1 MASAEPLSIE
11 VCVGVA
17 PREVRTVTLRLPAG
31 STLAVAL
38 HEAGVWQ
45 WPGMPRPDQAAE
57 QGWSVGVWGRK
68 EALSHVLRDGDRVE
82 VVRPL
87 KVDPKEAR
95 RVRYRK
101 QGEKLPKGYH
111 RPKDRSEPPAG

>member
-1 MASAEPLSIE
+1 MASAEINVE

-17 PREVRTVTLRLPAG
+17 PREVRLLTLKLAAG
-31 STLAVAL
+31 STVALAL

-45 WPGMPRPDQAAE
+45 WPGMPLPEQAAE
-57 QGWSVGVWGRK
+57 LGWSVGVWGRK
-68 EALSHVLRDGDRVE
+68 EPMAHVLREGDRVE
-82 VVRPL
+82 LVRPL

-111 RPKDRSEPPAG
+111 RPKDRSGPGPA

>member
-1 MASAEPLSIE
+1 MASAEINVE
-11 VCVGVA
+11 VCVGLA
-17 PREVRTVTLRLPAG
+17 PGEVRTVRLQLVAG
-31 STLAVAL
+31 STVALAL

-45 WPGMPRPDQAAE
+45 WSGMPLPDQCADL
-57 QGWSVGVWGRK
+57 GWSVGVWGRK
-68 EALSHVLRDGDRVE
+68 EAMAHVLREGDRVE
-82 VVRPL
+82 LVRPL

-111 RPKDRSEPPAG
+111 RPKDRSEPSGG